1 MYYTIK
7 KEDLLIQPES
17 RVPAYYGET
26 IAEYLDYVRA
36 ALMLRPTDADGK
48 EMISY
53 TVTDFSKEGNGAPAD
68 ADWLAYI
75 LGYLESEYGGT
86 FHRRTALVH

>member
-1 MYYTIK
+1 M
-7 KEDLLIQPES
+7 IQPES

-26 IAEYLDYVRA
+26 IADYLDYVRA

-53 TVTDFSKEGNGAPAD
+53 TVTDFPRRGTALRQTRTGWHIS
-68 ADWLAYI
+68 LAI
-75 LGYLESEYGGT
+75 WKVNMEGT
-86 FHRRTALVH
+86 FHRRTASVH